1 MQDGQITNINHVDEK
16 ISNLKVPTN
25 LLDMIYVGRCEVE
38 TKSCSDHSGDFTDIN
53 IWDRSLSV
61 DEMIGWTNCSTII
74 SGNLINWNSSNWEVS
89 GMKNYSTKYPEI
101 CNPPVLGLV
110 FFPGLMN
117 NSRAVNLCK
126 KFKGEINVVSDEK
139 NKNDLVNFINNS
151 TKCFETSSGKNRLI
165 WNGWSD
171 EVDEGVF
178 ASINNQSKVYDFKLQ
193 ERFWADGEP
202 NGKTVENCG
211 ALFLNDGKYAG
222 GRYNDLP
229 CSNEACVACQL
240 PSLPIFKMRG
250 KKIKYN

>member
-1 MQDGQITNINHVDEK
+1 MFKQSYFSHFPFIILLKLASEMSQSKTHPYIRVLYSLNSFQCMFELQDGQITNINHVDEK

-53 IWDRSLSV
+53 IWDRALSI

-74 SGNLINWNSSNWEVS
+74 SGNLINWNSSNWEVA

-178 ASINNQSKVYDFKLQ
+178 ASIN
-193 ERFWADGEP
+193 
-202 NGKTVENCG
+202 T
-211 ALFLNDGKYAG
+211 
-222 GRYNDLP
+222 
-229 CSNEACVACQL
+229 
-240 PSLPIFKMRG
+240 
-250 KKIKYN
+250 